1 MIIRSLLFWTAI
13 AVTPVF
19 ALAQSAPDRTQVE
32 GIAAIVNDQPISFT
46 DVRQRASLL
55 MMGIGQQPTPEL
67 QQQVLSQA
75 LEQLI
80 DERIQIQEATE
91 FEVQVGEGDIAGAIG
106 DMAARSGL
114 TRDQLYQQLQTI
126 GINPS
131 SLEEQM
137 RAEISWRRI
146 MSGLYGSRIRISQN
160 QIDDQLSR
168 LRRNLTQTQYQVA
181 EIFLYTSNDAE
192 KEQTKAAAESLLGQL
207 RQGAPFQLAAQRF
220 SSAPTAA
227 TGGDMGWV
235 TAETLDGPLLA
246 AIEALN
252 EPGITDPVEVEDGVY
267 LLALRSKREPADQT
281 PLVDLRQLI
290 ATNNSEDTLNR
301 ALSRVRDGCDGIDE
315 VAEEDADLTAVTLGQ
330 IKETDLNA
338 EMQGRVAATEVGEGS
353 APYTASAGVAS
364 IFVCSRTVDGSSLP
378 SRDQIENTLF
388 GTQLGMISDRA
399 LRDLKREATII
410 RR

>member
-13 AVTPVF
+13 AVMP
-19 ALAQSAPDRTQVE
+19 ACAIAQPATDRTQVE

-67 QQQVLSQA
+67 QQQLLNQA

-91 FEVQVGEGDIAGAIG
+91 YEVQVEEGDIAGAIG

-114 TRDQLYQQLQTI
+114 TRDELYQQLQTI
-126 GINPS
+126 GINPA

-160 QIDDQLSR
+160 QIDDQLNR

-181 EIFLYTSNDAE
+181 EIFLYTANEAE
-192 KEQTKAAAESLLGQL
+192 KEQAKAAAESLLGQL
-207 RQGAPFQLAAQRF
+207 RQGAPFPLAAQRF

-227 TGGDMGWV
+227 TGGDMGWI
-235 TAETLDGPLLA
+235 TAETLDGPLRT
-246 AIEALN
+246 AIEAMS
-252 EPGITDPVEVEDGVY
+252 EPGITGPVEVEDGIY

-281 PLVDLRQLI
+281 PLVELRQLI
-290 ATNNSEDTLNR
+290 ATNSSEDTLNR
-301 ALSRVRDGCDGIDE
+301 ALSQIKDGCDGIDE
-315 VAEEDADLTAVTLGQ
+315 VADENADLTAVTLGQ

-338 EMQGRVAATEVGEGS
+338 EMQARVAATEVGEGS

-364 IFVCSRTVDGSSLP
+364 IFVCSRAVDGGSLP
-378 SRDQIENTLF
+378 TRDQIENTLY